1 MINLKIYHNNVYKC
15 SLALSE
21 MFIRARHKNFFL
33 KNVFQCRAPVQL
45 REPIH
50 YATANGVLNNNNKKK
65 KLKTSSA
72 KDVFTH
78 EKPERMSFYKMYGY
92 FVSHT
97 HVVRN

>member
-21 MFIRARHKNFFL
+21 MFIRARHKNSFL
-33 KNVFQCRAPVQL
+33 KNVFQCRAPVQM

-50 YATANGVLNNNNKKK
+50 YATANGVLKNNNKKK
-65 KLKTSSA
+65 NLKRRVRKTCLHM
-72 KDVFTH
+72 KNQNGCHF
-78 EKPERMSFYKMYGY
+78 MYGY